1 MTCNNCGEELNIG
14 DDYVEF
20 LGNIYCSDDCVH
32 EMVDSFLHYGIVE
45 EER

>member
-1 MTCNNCGEELNIG
+1 MICDNCGEELNIG

-20 LGNIYCSDDCVH
+20 VGNIYCSDGCVH
-32 EMVDSFLHYGIVE
+32 DSVDSSLCYGIVG